1 MRARWERS
9 SQPMNSRIGPMRSWQ
24 GIPRERSAV
33 SPTLLD
39 SSFLIDLEHEIDSGD
54 PGPAIE
60 WLRKSRGHPDRPL
73 LISCVSVAEFLEGYE
88 DAKRGMDFISRYVPQ
103 NIGFK
108 HAKKCAELQR
118 RARQAGRR
126 FGENDAWQLA
136 FAECS
141 GATIVAR
148 DRKAFSH
155 LGSRYDQFDSS

>member
-1 MRARWERS
+1 MS
-9 SQPMNSRIGPMRSWQ
+9 SRIGLMRSWQ
-24 GIPRERSAV
+24 GIPNAISAV

-39 SSFLIDLEHEIDSGD
+39 SSFLIDLEHEIDSGE

-60 WLRKSRGHPDRPL
+60 WLRKCRGHPDRPL
-73 LISCVSVAEFLEGYE
+73 LVSCVSVAEFLEGYE
-88 DAKRGMDFISRYVPQ
+88 DPKRGLDFISRYVPQ

-118 RARQAGRR
+118 RARKAGRR

-141 GATIVAR
+141 GARIVAR

-155 LGSRYDQFDSS
+155 LGARYDQFDAS